1 MVTEIIKNNDK
12 GKSGMGNCF
21 RKEYKWIVIVIVT
34 IVIFTACGKEKD
46 EQKMETSVLGIE
58 DQYDSRDNGEEICD
72 TQLSEAEDLVRE
84 PLRSVEENDIETVNV
99 VGESMEDGG
108 EIFQTEEESK
118 EDEWNVDFEIIGT
131 EYTYIEQRNEIII
144 YYPQLSGL
152 QDLEKENRIN
162 ALIEEDVKKI
172 IGEKNKEGDD
182 TLYCIDLDYKIKFL
196 SKRMISILYEG
207 SCGYVMPGRS
217 CMNPIAI
224 ATTIDIKEE
233 KIITLKDIVTDF
245 AELSEMLL
253 ADEFENIS
261 MWEGKTGIYEVS
273 WDYENREGEIGKDL
287 QAEDRQWYTDGDH
300 FIVVLERYPIYNEY
314 SISNDLVK
322 HILDEEFLKKLE

>member
-1 MVTEIIKNNDK
+1 MILNILETMEHSKCKIK
-12 GKSGMGNCF
+12 
-21 RKEYKWIVIVIVT
+21 RIAIVMMLVILCTV
-34 IVIFTACGKEKD
+34 CQSEEKD
-46 EQKMETSVLGIE
+46 K
-58 DQYDSRDNGEEICD
+58 
-72 TQLSEAEDLVRE
+72 EADKK
-84 PLRSVEENDIETVNV
+84 VN
-99 VGESMEDGG
+99 
-108 EIFQTEEESK
+108 FR
-118 EDEWNVDFEIIGT
+118 IIRKLFI
-131 EYTYIEQRNEIII
+131 YTEQRNEIII